1 MQPLGKRVEDERY
14 GVARTLCGQSWLCEG
29 CAIPPNMLGE
39 ESSLSTV
46 LGAQQPANCVC
57 VSRAEAA
64 RLVDAVLSSPLT
76 FQRVPGD
83 ANRSSKIHRSAVPN
97 ERC

>member
-1 MQPLGKRVEDERY
+1 MEHERY
-14 GVARTLCGQSWLCEG
+14 GVACTLCGQSWLCEG
-29 CAIPPNMLGE
+29 CAIAPNMLGE
-39 ESSLSTV
+39 ESSPSTI

-57 VSRAEAA
+57 ASRAEAA

-76 FQRVPGD
+76 FQLAPGD
-83 ANRSSKIHRSAVPN
+83 ANSSSKIHRSAVST